1 MTSLSYLVKEKI
13 GMIYQN
19 QKFNSLINSK
29 KRNQEEAT
37 IISLQYNKSNNISL
51 ADVLKSISDD
61 KSLSIFQLISD
72 VNSNGEIILKELD
85 LSTKQYYS
93 RISAMMESDLIKRQR
108 GRYYLTPFGKV
119 IYCCIMIAKNALN
132 NYYKL
137 KAVEC
142 TEGSDFSN
150 EDFRILVDTLIDN
163 QQVKEFLTKKC

>member
-1 MTSLSYLVKEKI
+1 
-13 GMIYQN
+13 
-19 QKFNSLINSK
+19 
-29 KRNQEEAT
+29 
-37 IISLQYNKSNNISL
+37 LQYNKSNNVSL

-61 KSLSIFQLISD
+61 KSLSVFQLISD
-72 VNSNGEIILKELD
+72 VNSNGEIILKKLD

-93 RISAMMESDLIKRQR
+93 RISAMMATDLIKRQR

-150 EDFRILVDTLIDN
+150 EDFRILVDALIDN

>member
-1 MTSLSYLVKEKI
+1 M
-13 GMIYQN
+13 
-19 QKFNSLINSK
+19 
-29 KRNQEEAT
+29 
-37 IISLQYNKSNNISL
+37 SL

-72 VNSNGEIILKELD
+72 VNSNGEISLKKLG

-93 RISAMMESDLIKRQR
+93 RISAMMAIDLIKRQR

-137 KAVEC
+137 KAVES
-142 TEGSDFSN
+142 TEGSDFSK
-150 EDFRILVDTLIDN
+150 EDFRILVDALIDN
-163 QQVKEFLTKKC
+163 QHVKEFLTKKC

>member
-1 MTSLSYLVKEKI
+1 M
-13 GMIYQN
+13 
-19 QKFNSLINSK
+19 
-29 KRNQEEAT
+29 
-37 IISLQYNKSNNISL
+37 QYNKSNNISL

-85 LSTKQYYS
+85 LSTKQFYS

-142 TEGSDFSN
+142 TAGSDFSN